1 MATRDKIV
9 SIPFSKGVDTKINDI
24 ISEDPMVIENARID
38 TTGVLRKRHGHNSL
52 TNQVKDILGV
62 DTSTISSGKYMFA
75 YNSNLY
81 MNDGDYWYQ
90 YNTKK
95 QFWNQRGKHKLFN
108 LVLEN
113 DDSNNIFEYRDSHT
127 VGNETFSVA
136 YDGVALATRFIKSDE
151 NDVILNTSGTFLQN
165 IVFDAHDLVYDG
177 TNFFY
182 AFIDSNNS
190 DQITVFK
197 FADDLSSYSTFIIT
211 TVGSVN
217 TESLSMS
224 VSTNRLKIFY
234 SKNANPVLYGVEL
247 DKSLAITTA
256 ETKIFPVTIPAPI
269 VMDTMPRIVSVSN
282 DTDFTIIY
290 SGIHNDDGILKT
302 TVWSGTFAS
311 NNLTDVEHGKVD
323 SQIEAYTNQ
332 QFVFYTNGLSLLSE
346 IDGGFFKTVTKL
358 EQFVDVPED
367 LDPPK
372 RLQNIYDSSSI
383 IRIDKDRYLDKD
395 YILVSDSI
403 EFTGVENVFGA
414 YYKVCD
420 GKNELPLP
428 FNEKPVLDSKTLTGG
443 GSTTGTYYYLAIY
456 IYTDAVGNKY
466 ESILSDEIEV
476 IAASS
481 LHVDFVFHSPTSFL
495 TAEFNTDPT
504 IEIYRRLSTETV
516 FHYVTEG
523 PISFI
528 RDTFQDVSANK
539 LIYSDGSAGT
549 ELQNDPAPP
558 SKGGCFHNGRI
569 FLIDATKR
577 NTLRYTKY
585 FVHGIGVSFPEEFN
599 LVIEDNQDR
608 EADYLTAVQS
618 MDSKLIMFKSNSVL
632 VLYGEGPDDTGGNS
646 DYTEPEIISTDNGC
660 IEPRSLI
667 LTSMGIFYKSNKG
680 IWLLSRSLES
690 IYIGAGVEDFNDE
703 TISGVVHL
711 DGENEVRFTTREGTT
726 MVYNYFYKQ
735 WTTFIDHEAEAS
747 VNYNGKFSHLKS
759 SGLVEVEHD
768 AFRDNSAFIPRKVD
782 TGWLKVN
789 HVGAMQR
796 IKRIG
801 LTGEYM
807 DDHNIKVTTYHDY
820 EKYSTSEYTL
830 IPQATDYNRTIKPAD
845 ADYYA
850 GENDGVY
857 EYNVHVA
864 RQQGQSI
871 RIVFEDVDTGA
882 TEEGFK
888 MASMSLRA
896 AAKRG
901 QYKLVDNKRF

>member
-1 MATRDKIV
+1 MATRDRVV
-9 SIPFSKGVDTKINDI
+9 SIPFSKGVDTKVNDI

-38 TTGVLRKRHGHNSL
+38 TTGVLRKRYGHDSL

-62 DTSTISSGKYMFA
+62 DISTITAGKYMF
-75 YNSNLY
+75 NFNRNLY
-81 MNDGDYWYQ
+81 MNDGDFWYQ
-90 YNTKK
+90 YNTKRS
-95 QFWNQRGKHKLFN
+95 FWNQRGKHKLFN
-108 LVLEN
+108 LVLES
-113 DDSNNIFEYRDSHT
+113 DDSNNAYEYRDSHT
-127 VGNETFSVA
+127 VGNETYAIAPTGTNSI
-136 YDGVALATRFIKSDE
+136 FIKADE
-151 NDVILNTSGTFLQN
+151 NDNVLNTSGTFFANVLN
-165 IVFDAHDLVYDG
+165 DAHDIVYDG
-177 TNFFY
+177 TNLFY
-182 AFIDSNNS
+182 AFVDSSNS

-197 FADDLSSYSTFIIT
+197 FANDLSSSSFY
-211 TVGSVN
+211 VVAAAGSVN
-217 TESLSMS
+217 DKSISIS
-224 VSTNRLKIFY
+224 VSDNRLKIFY
-234 SKNANPVLYGVEL
+234 SQNANPELWGVEL
-247 DKSLAITTA
+247 DKDLLVTTA
-256 ETKIFPVTIPAPI
+256 PTKIFPVAIPTTVI
-269 VMDTMPRIVSVSN
+269 MDTMPRIVSVSN
-282 DTDFTIIY
+282 DTDFTVIY
-290 SGIHNDDGILKT
+290 SGIHNDDKILKT
-302 TVWSGTFAS
+302 TAWSGTFAS
-311 NNLTDVEHGKVD
+311 NNLTDVKHGKVD
-323 SQIEAYTNQ
+323 SQIEAYANQ

-346 IDGGFFKTVTKL
+346 LDSGIFKTVTKL
-358 EQFVDVPED
+358 EQFVDEPED
-367 LDPPK
+367 VDPP
-372 RLQNIYDSSSI
+372 RRMQNIYEDADI

-403 EFTGVENVFGA
+403 EFTGVENIFGS

-428 FNEKPVLDSKTLTGG
+428 FNEKPILKSSTITGG
-443 GSTTGTYYYLAIY
+443 GAVSGTYNYLAIY
-456 IYTDAVGNKY
+456 VYTDAAGNKY
-466 ESILSDEIEV
+466 ESKISDGFDV
-476 IAASS
+476 VTVNS
-481 LHVDFVFHSPTSFL
+481 LYVDFEFYQPTSFS
-495 TAEFNTDPT
+495 TDEFDTEPK
-504 IEIYRRLSTETV
+504 IEIYRKLSTDTEY
-516 FHYVTEG
+516 HYVTEG
-523 PISFI
+523 FISFT
-528 RDTFQDVSANK
+528 RDLLEDVSANK
-539 LIYSDGSAGT
+539 LIYSDGASGS
-549 ELQNDPAPP
+549 ELENDPAPP

-577 NTLRYTKY
+577 NTLRHSKY
-585 FVHGIGVSFPEEFN
+585 FVHGIGVAFPEEFN

-618 MDSKLIMFKSNSVL
+618 MDSKLIMFKNNSVL

-680 IWLLSRSLES
+680 IWLLTRAMES
-690 IYIGAGVEDFNDE
+690 VYIGAGVEDFNSE

-735 WTTFIDHEAEAS
+735 WTTFVSHEAEAS
-747 VNYNGKFSHLKS
+747 VNYNGKFSHLKAN
-759 SGLVEVEHD
+759 GLVEVEHD
-768 AFRDNSAFIPRKVD
+768 SFRDNGAFIPRKVD

-789 HVGAMQR
+789 NVGAMQR

-830 IPQATDYNRTIKPAD
+830 IPRSSDYNRTVKPAD
-845 ADYYA
+845 VDYYA
-850 GENDGVY
+850 GSNDGVY

-896 AAKRG
+896 ASKRG